1 MLDPES
7 NHGHTYQCNSEN
19 SEEGFSEDNFECT
32 GTDNADVIWVK
43 VFLLMQMNLITYILK
58 LDEPLKIG
66 IPSTF
71 YNLGTPSS
79 GQRNMPQKCNW
90 DEKYPSLFV

>member
-7 NHGHTYQCNSEN
+7 NRGHTYQCNSEN

-43 VFLLMQMNLITYILK
+43 VFLLMQMNLITYIFV
-58 LDEPLKIG
+58 KI
-66 IPSTF
+66 
-71 YNLGTPSS
+71 
-79 GQRNMPQKCNW
+79 R
-90 DEKYPSLFV
+90 